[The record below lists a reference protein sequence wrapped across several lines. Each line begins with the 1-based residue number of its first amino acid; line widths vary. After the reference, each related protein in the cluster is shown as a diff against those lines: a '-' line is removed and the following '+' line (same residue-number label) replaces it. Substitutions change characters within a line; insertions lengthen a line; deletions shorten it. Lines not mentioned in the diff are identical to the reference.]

1 MNGHLMSI
9 EISAADRAKL
19 LHALVEEIENY
30 LDTAADATDDSP
42 VAKADIDE
50 LLAAF
55 DFDRPIPPAEAMQL
69 AIRGLRD
76 MQPRTRHRRYFGLF
90 DATPTT
96 MSIIGEA
103 LTATFNA
110 CLATRN
116 GSPFGIAAEEKLIAA
131 FGEKF
136 GYPPGEVDGILTSGG
151 SETNLSAMLL
161 ALTHQIPGYPQTGLI
176 GLASRPVVYVSPE
189 AHPSV
194 PRAVRLTG
202 LGAESVR
209 EVETDCTQRMDLL
222 VLEKMIAADK
232 RAGLTPLAVVLT
244 AGTTGAGVI
253 DPIEGAACIAARHGL
268 WLHVDAAWGGA
279 AALLPDPDPAF
290 HGLARADS
298 ITFDPHKWM
307 SVPLGLGLLLTRH
320 RGLLARTFS
329 VSPSFLDTDGRESEP
344 FSRSLRWSRSFAA
357 LRLLLSLGVSG
368 WQGFGETLR
377 HQMRLADEL
386 RKGLAGS
393 GWEIVNDTPLP
404 LVCFLPGDRAGQH
417 PHRLRLIARTIN
429 STGDAH
435 IFVVKSGGRLVLR
448 ASITNQATTE
458 ADIVALIG
466 MLDDAAQGSQ
476 GLSGFARLRGQGPP
490 HQRPAWE
497 VSPRWSVRIPRALR

>member
-1 MNGHLMSI
+1 MSI

-30 LDTAADATDDSP
+30 LDTAADDTGRSP
-42 VAKADIDE
+42 VADADVDE

-55 DFDRPIPPAEAMQL
+55 DFDQPVAAADALDL

-103 LTATFNA
+103 LSATFNP

-116 GSPFGIAAEEKLIAA
+116 GSPFGIAAEEKLVAA

-136 GYPPGEVDGILTSGG
+136 GYPPCEVDGILTSGG
-151 SETNLSAMLL
+151 SETNLSAMLM
-161 ALTHQIPGYPQTGLI
+161 ALTHRIPSYPQTGLI

-194 PRAVRLTG
+194 PRAARLTG

-209 EVETDCTQRMDLL
+209 EVETDCAQRMDLAA
-222 VLEKMIAADK
+222 LEKMIVADQ
-232 RAGLTPLAVVLT
+232 RAGLTPVAVVVT
-244 AGTTGAGVI
+244 AGTTGAGAI
-253 DPIEGAACIAARHGL
+253 DPIDGAACIAARHGL

-290 HGLARADS
+290 QGLARADS
-298 ITFDPHKWM
+298 LTFDPHKWM
-307 SVPLGLGLLLTRH
+307 SVPLGLGMLLTRH

-329 VSPSFLDTDGRESEP
+329 AGPTFLDADGREAEP

-357 LRLLLSLGVSG
+357 LKLLLSLAVTG
-368 WQGFGETLR
+368 WQGFEETLR
-377 HQMRLADEL
+377 QQMRLADEL

-393 GWEIVNDTPLP
+393 GWQIVNDTPLP
-404 LVCFLPGDRAGQH
+404 LVCFLPADRAEQH
-417 PHRLRLIARTIN
+417 PHRLRLIARAIN

-435 IFVVKSGGRLVLR
+435 IFVVKSGGRHVLR
-448 ASITNQATTE
+448 ASITNYATTE
-458 ADIVALIG
+458 ADVVALIG
-466 MLDDAAQGSQ
+466 LLDDAARRSQ
-476 GLSGFARLRGQGPP
+476 GLPGPSYN
-490 HQRPAWE
+490 RSAWE
-497 VSPRWSVRIPRALR
+497 VPPRWSIRRPRAPR

>member
-1 MNGHLMSI
+1 MSI

-19 LHALVEEIENY
+19 LHALIEEIENY
-30 LDTAADATDDSP
+30 LDTAADAPDGPS
-42 VAKADIDE
+42 VARSDVDE
-50 LLAAF
+50 VLAAF
-55 DFDRPIPPAEAMQL
+55 DFDHPIAAGDALAL

-76 MQPRTRHRRYFGLF
+76 MQPHTRHRRYFGLF
-90 DATPTT
+90 DGTPTT

-110 CLATRN
+110 CLATRT

-136 GYPPGEVDGILTSGG
+136 GYPPGDGDGILTSGG

-161 ALTHQIPGYPQTGLI
+161 ALNHQIPGFAQTGLV
-176 GLASRPVVYVSPE
+176 GLSSRPVVYVSPE

-194 PRAVRLTG
+194 PRAARLTG

-209 EVETDCTQRMDLL
+209 EVETDCGQRMDLTA
-222 VLEKMIAADK
+222 LEKMIVAD
-232 RAGLTPLAVVLT
+232 RRDGLMPVAIVLT

-253 DPIEGAACIAARHGL
+253 DPIDGAADIAARHGL

-279 AALLPDPDPAF
+279 AALLPNPDPAF
-290 HGLARADS
+290 EGLARADS

-307 SVPLGLGLLLTRH
+307 SVPLGLGMLLTRH

-329 VSPSFLDTDGRESEP
+329 TGPVFLDADGRQAEP

-357 LRLLLSLGVSG
+357 LKLLLSLAVAG
-368 WQGFGETLR
+368 WQGFEETWR

-386 RKGLAGS
+386 RKGLVGAG
-393 GWEIVNDTPLP
+393 WQITNDTPLP
-404 LVCFLPGDRAGQH
+404 LVCFLPADRAGQH

-429 STGDAH
+429 SAGDAH

-448 ASITNQATTE
+448 ASMTNYATTE
-458 ADIVALIG
+458 ADVMALID
-466 MLDDAAQGSQ
+466 MLDDATRQSQ
-476 GLSGFARLRGQGPP
+476 GLHGGAGGNCGQCPP
-490 HQRPAWE
+490 GKWPTWE
-497 VSPRWSVRIPRALR
+497 VSPRWPVGVPRARR